1 MKFTLLGIFEK
12 GNRSIIQ
19 FDDMQDGVSLSNLSN
34 FLLMLK
40 NEQTILRS
48 VRNFV
53 YFMDIKLKFL
63 SEMTRITK
71 LPGKA

>member
-19 FDDMQDGVSLSNLSN
+19 FDDMQDRVSLQFIKFSSAVEKRADNPVFSWD
-34 FLLMLK
+34 F
-40 NEQTILRS
+40 
-48 VRNFV
+48 FV
-53 YFMDIKLKFL
+53 YFMDIKFP

-71 LPGKA
+71 LLGKA